1 MRVYKYILGTLIT
14 CMMMFFIA
22 GCGEEYIVTIQ
33 DMGKT
38 TEVVVTSGQ
47 KVEAVLEDAGIV
59 LGEKDEVSPGLN
71 EKIKEDTDVEV
82 RRYAAVTVIDVE
94 NKEHPVELVG
104 GTVGDAIEESG
115 LVLTGG
121 QSLDIDEDT
130 YLENG
135 MVITILQAAS
145 VTLTADGETSDVYTN
160 AETVEAF
167 LKEQNIT
174 IGEHDRV
181 TPELTYAIESGM
193 EIVLQR
199 VEVKE
204 ETVIESIDYETET
217 QKSSSL
223 PSGETETKQEGING
237 EKEVT
242 YRVTY
247 VDGAEESREVIRENI
262 TKEAVKEIIVKGTK
276 KSSDSSSNQSSG
288 GKEIVDIRYYDD
300 CDGSGHGV
308 KVITYSDGSTEEVEY

>member
-1 MRVYKYILGTLIT
+1 
-14 CMMMFFIA
+14 MMMFFIA

-94 NKEHPVELVG
+94 NKGHTVELVG
-104 GTVGDAIEESG
+104 GTVGDAIKESG
-115 LVLTGG
+115 LALTDG

-145 VTLTADGETSDVYTN
+145 VTLTAG
-160 AETVEAF
+160 
-167 LKEQNIT
+167 
-174 IGEHDRV
+174 
-181 TPELTYAIESGM
+181 
-193 EIVLQR
+193 
-199 VEVKE
+199 
-204 ETVIESIDYETET
+204 
-217 QKSSSL
+217 
-223 PSGETETKQEGING
+223 GETETKQEGING

-276 KSSDSSSNQSSG
+276 TSSDSSSNQSSG